1 MLLRQA
7 FPPRQNQNQN
17 QSSGQYSSDQ
27 GQGQNAQNQGGQVQG
42 QGGQAGQGTT
52 NANGL
57 PWGAPFPSLH
67 LWPLQDTFVMKMIH
81 LPEGQRI
88 KIGRQTN
95 NKTVPGE
102 RNAYFDS
109 KVLSRLHAEIWE
121 QGGKIFIKD
130 VRSSNGTF
138 INGERLSPES
148 VESAPFELKSED
160 QVEFGIDIVSED
172 NRTIVHHKVAAKV
185 YCVFGPEDAALS
197 ARELVNYQNPDS
209 RGLRRVASQ
218 PNGHPNNQLS
228 QMGPSI
234 MSSGGKSSALS
245 FDSVLNKLQNEL
257 RASKETGAELQ
268 NLATAF
274 TDIQDTLGGGLPPS
288 QNGSAAQYIPP
299 QFRSASAEAQAALA
313 GPHGQQAA
321 AFIALQNQ
329 LTETQTSLGSQ
340 LEKIRLLEGQLK
352 EHETIKHELSSMRE
366 QMEESK
372 REMELL
378 LAGHRG
384 RQMGRRIQDDD
395 DDDDDDARS
404 VMTLMDSEDA
414 EQRVRERRKAEREG
428 GDERRSHRQPDRPRT
443 PEPSNLNGDP
453 ESDEEDSLT
462 SASREG
468 SQHAQVNGDV
478 GSSPSRVSE
487 IEKQNAEL
495 VLRIQTLSAEIAEAV
510 LLSKTLQSQHSE
522 AMSAVK
528 ILTEKVGTL
537 EDGIAGKIAEEMSKA
552 EQKWDSWRLKFEE
565 GWKKERE
572 SWDAERERLRGVVRE
587 WEEASR
593 RAHEEEEDRELN
605 ESLSEDEQD
614 DEDEEDEDEDDD
626 DDVQNGAGP
635 DGVLSIDGWEE
646 GAESSGRVSISPS
659 RKPRRRRPSQ
669 KAILAVKALK
679 SLAVD
684 DTDNAN
690 SGVGSST
697 PKGTSPTSPS
707 GKPSTSISTSLAG
720 TTSALAGAAEARG
733 NNSNGKLRS
742 HSRSKRSLGLS
753 KRRDDI
759 TSRSGLSRTIGPD
772 DNDAK
777 DKDKENSS
785 ESGRESVST
794 LKEGGEGGD
803 ETDVGRPSGVKG
815 NKDVVQGQ
823 VISPVPVFTV
833 LVVLVAAGVYWHK
846 YYKE

>member
-7 FPPRQNQNQN
+7 FPPRQNQ
-17 QSSGQYSSDQ
+17 SSGQYGSD
-27 GQGQNAQNQGGQVQG
+27 QGQNAQNQGQSQG
-42 QGGQAGQGTT
+42 QGGQGQGGQG
-52 NANGL
+52 NNNNGANGSNL
-57 PWGAPFPSLH
+57 PWGGPFPSLH

-81 LPEGQRI
+81 LPDGQRI

-109 KVLSRLHAEIWE
+109 KVLSRTHAEIWE

-148 VESAPFELKSED
+148 VESEPFELKSED

-228 QMGPSI
+228 QMGPAI

-384 RQMGRRIQDDD
+384 RQLGRRVLDDD

-404 VMTLMDSEDA
+404 VMTLMDSDDA

-428 GDERRSHRQPDRPRT
+428 GDERRSNRQPDRPRT
-443 PEPSNLNGDP
+443 PEPTSLNGDP
-453 ESDEEDSLT
+453 ESDEEDSSSAT
-462 SASREG
+462 SQGE
-468 SQHAQVNGDV
+468 SQQPHINGTAAT
-478 GSSPSRVSE
+478 SSSRVSE
-487 IEKQNAEL
+487 IEQQNAEL
-495 VLRIQTLSAEIAEAV
+495 VSRIQTLSAEIAEAV
-510 LLSKTLQSQHSE
+510 SLSKTLQTQHFE

-537 EDGIAGKIAEEMSKA
+537 EDGIAGKIAEEMNKA
-552 EQKWDSWRLKFEE
+552 EQKWDSWRVKFEE

-605 ESLSEDEQD
+605 ESLSEDEQ
-614 DEDEEDEDEDDD
+614 EDDD
-626 DDVQNGAGP
+626 EEVDEEEEERGERSA
-635 DGVLSIDGWEE
+635 GVLSLDGWEE

-669 KAILAVKALK
+669 KAVLAVKALQ

-684 DTDNAN
+684 DSENAGN
-690 SGVGSST
+690 GVGSSS

-707 GKPSTSISTSLAG
+707 GGDSLPSLAG
-720 TTSALAGAAEARG
+720 PGSASGTTGAGSRG
-733 NNSNGKLRS
+733 TKLR
-742 HSRSKRSLGLS
+742 SRSKRPLGLS

-759 TSRSGLSRTIGPD
+759 TSRSGSSRTIQAD
-772 DNDAK
+772 DLK

-803 ETDVGRPSGVKG
+803 DTDVGKG
-815 NKDVVQGQ
+815 NGSKGKGQGNSDVAQGQ

>member
-7 FPPRQNQNQN
+7 FPARQNQYG
-17 QSSGQYSSDQ
+17 SGSDQ
-27 GQGQNAQNQGGQVQG
+27 GQGQGQGNQNAQSQSPNPGGQG
-42 QGGQAGQGTT
+42 QGGG
-52 NANGL
+52 NGNNL

-148 VESAPFELKSED
+148 VESEPFELKSED

-185 YCVFGPEDAALS
+185 YCVCGPEDAALS

-209 RGLRRVASQ
+209 RGLRRLASQ
-218 PNGHPNNQLS
+218 PNGHPNNQLA
-228 QMGPSI
+228 QMGPAI

-395 DDDDDDARS
+395 DDDNDDDARS

-414 EQRVRERRKAEREG
+414 EQRVRERRKAERDG

-443 PEPSNLNGDP
+443 PEPTNLNGDS
-453 ESDEEDSLT
+453 ESDEEDSATTSATQGDNQQTQVNGIAAGT
-462 SASREG
+462 SASR
-468 SQHAQVNGDV
+468 VT
-478 GSSPSRVSE
+478 E
-487 IEKQNAEL
+487 IEQQNAEL
-495 VLRIQTLSAEIAEAV
+495 VSRIQTLSAEIAEAV
-510 LLSKTLQSQHSE
+510 SLSKTLQTQHSE

-537 EDGIAGKIAEEMSKA
+537 EDGIAGKIAEEMNKA
-552 EQKWDSWRLKFEE
+552 EQKWDSWRVKFEE

-572 SWDAERERLRGVVRE
+572 SWDVERERLRGVVRE

-605 ESLSEDEQD
+605 ESLSQDEQD
-614 DEDEEDEDEDDD
+614 DDDDEEVDEDEEGVEDGE
-626 DDVQNGAGP
+626 GSG
-635 DGVLSIDGWEE
+635 GVLSLDGWDE
-646 GAESSGRVSISPS
+646 GADPSGRVSISPS

-669 KAILAVKALK
+669 KALLAVKALK
-679 SLAVD
+679 ALAVD
-684 DTDNAN
+684 DSASAN
-690 SGVGSST
+690 NGVGTST
-697 PKGTSPTSPS
+697 PKGNSPTSPS
-707 GKPSTSISTSLAG
+707 GDPSSSSLAG
-720 TTSALAGAAEARG
+720 TASALGGGASRRG
-733 NNSNGKLRS
+733 NKLRS
-742 HSRSKRSLGLS
+742 KSKRPLGLS

-759 TSRSGLSRTIGPD
+759 ASRSGLSRTIKAD
-772 DNDAK
+772 DLVRSRE
-777 DKDKENSS
+777 KDKENSS

-794 LKEGGEGGD
+794 LKEEAEGGD
-803 ETDVGRPSGVKG
+803 ETDVGKVGGVKG
-815 NKDVVQGQ
+815 KAKGKSDVAQGQ